1 MVYQSFPQMP
11 DQGHAN
17 TAVTHQPGSTK
28 SPGSKKKE
36 KKTGMEKLA
45 KLGGLL
51 VKQKADELEEATGI
65 EKENK
70 YKVYPISI
78 DGMRSRLHNV
88 NLPSQIDHSL
98 FFQ

>member
-70 YKVYPISI
+70 YKVYPMMFIQGLSNI
-78 DGMRSRLHNV
+78 NGWNEEQDE
-88 NLPSQIDHSL
+88 
-98 FFQ
+98 